1 MAYTIGGLFL
11 TARNTLN
18 DVIQTSGAFR
28 YSDQELMDA
37 FNEALV
43 MARAKRPDAFLDMGL
58 RNPVP
63 QYQVA
68 TDEALN
74 FPLDVGY
81 VPAFVFYIIGRIEL
95 KEDTFTNDSRAVS
108 LMNKFVSLL
117 LQVAS

>member
-1 MAYTIGGLFL
+1 MAYTIGGMFV

-18 DVIQTSGAFR
+18 DTVQVSGAFR

-58 RNPVP
+58 RNAVP

-68 TDEALN
+68 TDEGLN

-81 VPAFVFYIIGRIEL
+81 APAFVFYIVGRTEL
-95 KEDTFTNDSRAVS
+95 KEDTFTDDNRAVS

-117 LQVAS
+117 LSVQS